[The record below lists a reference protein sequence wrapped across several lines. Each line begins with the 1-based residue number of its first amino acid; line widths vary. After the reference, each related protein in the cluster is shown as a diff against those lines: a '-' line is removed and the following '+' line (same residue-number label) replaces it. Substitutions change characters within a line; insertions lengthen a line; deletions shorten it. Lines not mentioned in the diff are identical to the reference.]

1 MPMESMKLESAE
13 VQVDAGDAG
22 LMQNVHDR
30 CPELVGRDQIDVPGD
45 GQAYPTGCAGGL
57 VDVVDLAEVLAAL
70 VVEAYRCAS
79 TAVGIAGRA
88 LHRIVRG
95 IVSID

>member
-57 VDVVDLAEVLAAL
+57 VQCQLRLRLAAHDTQGTGSGT
-70 VVEAYRCAS
+70 V
-79 TAVGIAGRA
+79 RA
-88 LHRIVRG
+88 RA
-95 IVSID
+95 